1 MAQNAAQKIP
11 PQSMEAEVSVL
22 GAMLLDNDVIA
33 DVVQAADKDDFY
45 STAHKVIFEAVV
57 ELYDEKKAVDLIILA
72 EGMKL
77 RGTLEQAGGIDYLT
91 NLVNSVPSAA
101 NAVHYAKIVK
111 NKGLVR
117 RLIDASNGILS
128 NAYDAMEDPEQM
140 LDRAEQAIFNV
151 CEQKVSQDVVKISD
165 VLKTTMYDIDNLQ
178 DRRGR
183 LTGIA
188 TGFRD
193 LDDMTSGFQDSQ
205 FIIIAGRPS
214 MGKSSMAMN
223 IAEHAA
229 VEENIPVAFFSIE
242 VSKEQLAQNM
252 LCSRARIDAHK
263 MRRGYLAE
271 SEWPDL
277 SLALGKL
284 SEAPVLIDDS
294 AGISILELRAK
305 ARRLKARENIGLIIV
320 DYLQLIQG
328 PPSEGRQQE
337 ISAVSRSLKALARE
351 LKIPV
356 IALSQLSR
364 ATEAREREAHRPRM
378 SDLRESGA
386 IEQEADVIIMLY
398 REEYYY
404 PDKNPGVAEVILTK
418 QRNGP
423 TGTVTLTFL
432 THYMRFADAAVG
444 IEV

>member
-1 MAQNAAQKIP
+1 MAQEPAQKIP
-11 PQSMEAEVSVL
+11 PQSMEAEISVL
-22 GAMLLDNDVIA
+22 GAMLLDNGVIGDVIRA
-33 DVVQAADKDDFY
+33 VDKDSFY
-45 STAHKVIFEAVV
+45 STAHKAIFDAIVG
-57 ELYDEKKAVDLIILA
+57 LFDEKKAVDLVILA

-77 RGTLEQAGGIDYLT
+77 RGTLERAGGIDYLT
-91 NLVNSVPSAA
+91 NLVNSVPSTA
-101 NAVHYAKIVK
+101 NAVHYSRIVR
-111 NKGLVR
+111 NKGLMR
-117 RLIDASNGILS
+117 RLIEASNKILS
-128 NAYDAMEDPEQM
+128 DAYDVTEDPEQM
-140 LDRAEQAIFNV
+140 LDKAEQVIFDV
-151 CEQKVSQDVVKISD
+151 CERKISQDVVRISD

-178 DRRGR
+178 DMKGR
-183 LTGIA
+183 LTGIP

-193 LDDMTSGFQDSQ
+193 IDDMTSGFQKSQ

-229 VEENIPVAFFSIE
+229 VEEGVPVAFFSIE

-284 SEAPVLIDDS
+284 SEAPILIDDT
-294 AGISILELRAK
+294 AGLSVLELRAK
-305 ARRLKARENIGLIIV
+305 ARRLRATEDIGLIIV

-328 PPSEGRQQE
+328 PASEGRQQE

-364 ATEAREREAHRPRM
+364 ATEARESHRPRM

-386 IEQEADVIIMLY
+386 IEQEADVVIMLY

-404 PDKNPGVAEVILTK
+404 PDKNPGTAEVILAK

-423 TGTVTLTFL
+423 TGTKKLTFL
-432 THYMRFADAAVG
+432 THYMRFADMAVG
-444 IEV
+444 VEA

>member
-1 MAQNAAQKIP
+1 MAQDPAQKIP
-11 PQSMEAEVSVL
+11 PQSMEAEISVL

-33 DVVQAADKDDFY
+33 DVVRAVDKDDFY
-45 STAHKVIFEAVV
+45 STAHKVIFEAIV
-57 ELYDEKKAVDLIILA
+57 ELFDDKKAVDLIILA
-72 EGMKL
+72 EGLKL

-101 NAVHYAKIVK
+101 NAVHYAKIIK
-111 NKGLVR
+111 NKGLTR

-128 NAYDAMEDPEQM
+128 SAYDATEDPEQM

-193 LDDMTSGFQDSQ
+193 LDDMTSGFQNSQ

-229 VEENIPVAFFSIE
+229 VEEGIPVAFFSIE

-294 AGISILELRAK
+294 AGISVLELRAK

-320 DYLQLIQG
+320 DYLQLLQG

-351 LKIPV
+351 LKVPV
-356 IALSQLSR
+356 VALSQLSR
-364 ATEAREREAHRPRM
+364 ATEAREAHRPRM

-432 THYMRFADAAVG
+432 SHYMRFADTAVG
-444 IEV
+444 VEV